1 MNKRVLLT
9 EKSAGK
15 KHKLKKHATHPHGK
29 DVDLEFDDNDAY
41 DIETLAVD
49 ELPTTIAGVAIGWFH
64 NFGIKKNGQYIKK
77 KYRLKIAGISNLG
90 ASKLVICDSSGVP
103 QFYSEQ
109 IVDDM
114 LELTDGDPA
123 IGRAP

>member
-29 DVDLEFDDNDAY
+29 DIDLEFDDNDAY

-64 NFGIKKNGQYIKK
+64 NFGIKKNGQYIKERFLVTIPDLEK
-77 KYRLKIAGISNLG
+77 SR
-90 ASKLVICDSSGVP
+90 LVILG
-103 QFYSEQ
+103 SEGDPYYYIGKIQ
-109 IVDDM
+109 NNTFEV
-114 LELTDGDPA
+114 TDGDPA
-123 IGRAP
+123 VGRGP